1 MNVTQLSV
9 FLENRP
15 GHLQNILR
23 ILSENDINITA
34 LTISETAEYGVVRMI
49 VNDAERAGI
58 ILKKNNI
65 TSRTTEVIAIEIDDR
80 PGSLYG
86 VMDAFS
92 RRDMNIEYMY
102 AFPGKNDEKSIMI
115 FRFDDIDA
123 AKEALLA
130 EYYHILE
137 MTDIIGEH

>member
-1 MNVTQLSV
+1 MSVTQLSV

-23 ILSENDINITA
+23 ILSENNINITA

-49 VNDAERAGI
+49 VNDAEKAGV
-58 ILKKNNI
+58 ILKNNNI
-65 TSRTTEVIAIEIDDR
+65 TSKITEVLAIEIDDK

-86 VMDAFS
+86 VIDSFS

-102 AFPGKNDEKSIMI
+102 AFPGKRDAKSIMI
-115 FRFDDIDA
+115 FRFDDIEA
-123 AKEALLA
+123 ATKALTA
-130 EYYHILE
+130 ESYTILE
-137 MTDIIGEH
+137 MSEIIGE